1 MNVIRYQSFSNFEN
15 YTLKVLE
22 NNEDKLSY
30 NLESHIKV
38 LIACEEDME
47 KKALLYDY
55 WQDHCNDAGFDEQ
68 LFIDSIL
75 SGNISV

>member
-1 MNVIRYQSFSNFEN
+1 MI
-15 YTLKVLE
+15 TLLARDFILKISTVFFFFPFPFPFPFRAVRLDETVRLE
-22 NNEDKLSY
+22 EA
-30 NLESHIKV
+30 V
-38 LIACEEDME
+38 
-47 KKALLYDY
+47 LYDY